1 MEVQTLAPTNSGA
14 ILSVQSHVATG
25 LESHSIHRT
34 GLELLTEEVYK
45 GGCVPAHPSSQWSFP
60 GMLSCMYGLFSD
72 YWDKIPALTVLV
84 TVRPC
89 SIILERGGQFNS
101 MAQT

>member
-1 MEVQTLAPTNSGA
+1 MEVQTLAPMNSGT

-34 GLELLTEEVYK
+34 GLKPLTEEVYK
-45 GGCVPAHPSSQWSFP
+45 GGCVSVHPSSQWSFP
-60 GMLSCMYGLFSD
+60 DTLSCMYGLFSD
-72 YWDKIPALTVLV
+72 YWDKILALTVLV

-89 SIILERGGQFNS
+89 FIHIGKGR
-101 MAQT
+101 TV